1 MKKLMS
7 VLLCLALLLSL
18 TACGNSTTETTE
30 ATEAT
35 ETTETTETT
44 EEATEADTLPTE
56 DTTVEESTNIELTII
71 PFSYGILIASAEEA
85 VSSMEFNTV
94 YHSFYDLDSNGI
106 EELLLMYPATEDG
119 KNIYACSLYTLT
131 SKGADATAVALL
143 ENHTVYYNLAGGPDG
158 SVGVATSDGTT
169 FFYVRSNYADIKG
182 YENESLNE
190 ESGKWEMYTL
200 NGTELT
206 LESNISFDLVY
217 NNGNIAT
224 EGVWIQPDFAP
235 EGKVLPEL
243 STVTDNDQE
252 IPMEVY
258 AMRMDNLVILHD
270 IRDAE

>member
-7 VLLCLALLLSL
+7 ALLCLALLLSL
-18 TACGNSTTETTE
+18 TACGNRTTETTE

-35 ETTETTETT
+35 E
-44 EEATEADTLPTE
+44 EATEADPLPTE
-56 DTTVEESTNIELTII
+56 DTTVEESTNIQLTVI
-71 PFSYGILIASAEEA
+71 PFSYEILIASAEEA
-85 VSSMEFNTV
+85 ASSMEFSTV

-106 EELLLMYPATEDG
+106 MELLLMYPATEEG

-131 SKGADATAVALL
+131 SAGADATAVPLL

-206 LESNISFDLVY
+206 LESKISFDLVY

-224 EGVWIQPDFAP
+224 EGVWLQPDFAP
-235 EGKVLPEL
+235 EGEVLPEL
-243 STVTDNDQE
+243 SIVTDNDQE
-252 IPMEVY
+252 ITMEVY